1 MDLNDYNR
9 EFFYGGHAVGLLH
22 DVDRDHPGD
31 WHYHPYR
38 GPGHYDMATD
48 LIAGKQAE
56 CYFDQGNERTRFTVV
71 SRPPLRRAKSHLGFD
86 RAPFPRFL
94 ISS

>member
-71 SRPPLRRAKSHLGFD
+71 SRPHYGVLKV
-86 RAPFPRFL
+86 
-94 ISS
+94 ISVSTERHFQDS